1 MGLSIIKLQQQN
13 LILSMQNFL
22 FSGLL
27 VLITV
32 GLNTIAQAFLKLGS
46 GQNLLNF
53 YLLGGITAYGLSTI
67 FYILVLGKFNLSVA
81 YPVIIGLTVLATTVT
96 GAFLLGEKVT
106 TVQWFGIGLMLSGIS
121 AIALGKVS

>member
-1 MGLSIIKLQQQN
+1 
-13 LILSMQNFL
+13 MQNYL
-22 FSGLL
+22 FPGLL

-32 GLNTIAQAFLKLGS
+32 GLNTLAQALLKLGA

-53 YLLGGITAYGLSTI
+53 HLLGGVLVYGLSTVV
-67 FYILVLGKFNLSVA
+67 YILVLGKFNLSVA
-81 YPVIIGLTVLATTVT
+81 YPVVIGLTVFSATVT

-121 AIALGKVS
+121 AIASGIK